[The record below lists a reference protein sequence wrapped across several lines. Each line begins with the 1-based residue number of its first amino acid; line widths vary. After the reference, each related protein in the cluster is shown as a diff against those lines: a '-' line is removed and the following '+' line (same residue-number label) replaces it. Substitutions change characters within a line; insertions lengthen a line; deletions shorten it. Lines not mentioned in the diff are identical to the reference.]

1 MSRRESCSR
10 ARLAPRVNSSSPQDQ
25 RRWCRRQVPEKRCLV
40 LGGTAEVDAGNFRWK
55 NCKARVGESRQC
67 TGLENRPPSL
77 CSLPKAWRARRTRA
91 TSTGITQVALH
102 QAVFV
107 HYDGAVYLVD
117 TPQLEK
123 QGSWKARIQHNP
135 AFLMRCS

>member
-1 MSRRESCSR
+1 MPT
-10 ARLAPRVNSSSPQDQ
+10 ALAPRTSADGAAGKSQ
-25 RRWCRRQVPEKRCLV
+25 RNAAWFSVALQKLMLE
-40 LGGTAEVDAGNFRWK
+40 TFAGK
-55 NCKARVGESRQC
+55 TVKQGVGESRQC

-107 HYDGAVYLVD
+107 QYDGAVYLVD